1 MQAKMGF
8 LKLQHMFNV
17 WLEFWLQS
25 ISSFFNSKFCVVGVL
40 FCFGFFLWSPL
51 NSRFADI
58 NLLYTDLR
66 LAIKGPRLSVKQREC
81 KSYCTAELEIPCV
94 DTVMQLHRWLK
105 SLGNTGLKIRNYPV
119 SLARIPQRA
128 GANSRIRSL
137 ETSYVEP
144 ETAVVLS
151 KVSGRWG
158 WLQKRNLQ
166 GSKEN
171 KSQWSLLS

>member
-1 MQAKMGF
+1 MAYFDYIKRNNCC
-8 LKLQHMFNV
+8 KC
-17 WLEFWLQS
+17 LECKQKWDSLNYSTCSMCDLNSDCSQS
-25 ISSFFNSKFCVVGVL
+25 VASSIPSSALLG
-40 FCFGFFLWSPL
+40 FCFVVFFFLWSPL

-137 ETSYVEP
+137 ETSYIEP

-151 KVSGRWG
+151 KAAGR
-158 WLQKRNLQ
+158 
-166 GSKEN
+166 
-171 KSQWSLLS
+171 